1 MKNFFLTNPLET
13 FKSFS
18 YNIDFAHLSTSGIDK
33 FSDLGP
39 FTYWDI
45 VKMKAFFAYAFIFLL
60 FWSAGHLLRV
70 EKIFNNGYFY
80 AIICT
85 MLTNYILAYIYIQ
98 PIEEFRL
105 LALEA
110 YHNYGKEPEI
120 ITIDWLDFQAHAYN
134 SNPTVDYKFEKLY
147 EHYWETSPVGYF
159 FYFQFLDEL
168 AKLSDENFG
177 LASEIGEKWITGTLN
192 IKEYPQFEEIFNNF
206 KGKYATYLFS
216 LDDILKVPTHPVTVE
231 DIKPITF
238 EVRKTSIQ
246 FEGVFTWHF
255 EKEILSF
262 LSFCFL
268 GWALANSSGYSSSG
282 YTDTLLFPQ
291 TILGYIDE
299 LIYRKNLVLFADT
312 LQMKHEKE
320 VRKFQ
325 EFFIIVQ
332 GILLFILIAN
342 VQGMVPYSSTITSSL
357 VNTLYISLAVFTT
370 IILTL
375 IKEKGYQHFFSLFL
389 PKGCPF
395 PLIFLLNPIEFI
407 SYVFRLISLSV
418 RLFANMMAG
427 HTLMKVILGFSWSL
441 LLLGDNYVIVHYIP
455 FFVLFILTVLELAVG
470 FIQTYIFVVLVYI
483 YLSDVFTG
491 H

>member
-18 YNIDFAHLSTSGIDK
+18 YNLDVVHFRTPGIDWL
-33 FSDLGP
+33 SDLGP
-39 FTYWDI
+39 FAYWDF
-45 VKMKAFFAYAFIFLL
+45 VKIKTAFVFAFIFLL
-60 FWSAGHLLRV
+60 FWSAGSYLRLQ
-70 EKIFNNGYFY
+70 KILSNGYFY
-80 AIICT
+80 AIICVI
-85 MLTNYILAYIYIQ
+85 LTNFVFSFFYIQ
-98 PIEEFRL
+98 PVQEFFISHSSNISYEDIFIQLEWLAGPLGVSPFPDEVEYYEATKGLLDEEALRQGRNLSAVLDGGPENIENGAIWAFW
-105 LALEA
+105 
-110 YHNYGKEPEI
+110 
-120 ITIDWLDFQAHAYN
+120 IDFVEGLDDFQ
-134 SNPTVDYKFEKLY
+134 PFQ
-147 EHYWETSPVGYF
+147 ETKNV
-159 FYFQFLDEL
+159 
-168 AKLSDENFG
+168 FG
-177 LASEIGEKWITGTLN
+177 KIE
-192 IKEYPQFEEIFNNF
+192 
-206 KGKYATYLFS
+206 
-216 LDDILKVPTHPVTVE
+216 
-231 DIKPITF
+231 
-238 EVRKTSIQ
+238 
-246 FEGVFTWHF
+246 FEGVFTFHF
-255 EKEILSF
+255 EKEIISF
-262 LSFCFL
+262 LSFCI
-268 GWALANSSGYSSSG
+268 LAWLLSISSGQTSSGYVG
-282 YTDTLLFPQ
+282 TLFFPK
-291 TILGYIDE
+291 TILGHIDE
-299 LIYRKNLVLFADT
+299 MLYRKNLILFTDT

-320 VRKFQ
+320 VKKFQ
-325 EFFIIVQ
+325 EFFIIAQ

-357 VNTLYISLAVFTT
+357 INTLYISLAVFAT